1 MPYQEIDRRYLKE
14 LTVLYVED
22 DPDVRR
28 QFELFLNRR
37 CGTVLSASNGREGL
51 ALFVER
57 MPHVVITDIQMPVMD
72 GLDMLAEIR
81 KTDLAVPCIVT
92 TAFEQPDY
100 LMRSIDVG
108 VDKYVIKPVIGD
120 RLYEALVSC
129 GRRLRQEGQLKLAA
143 KVFEHSMEGIL
154 ITDRNNRII
163 RVNPAFTAITGYGA
177 DEMTGCSPEILS
189 SGYQDEGFFRA
200 MQCQLDASGCWQGEL
215 TNRHKS
221 GRVYPAWL
229 SVTTLY
235 DERGQVTNRIGI
247 FADISDRK
255 AAEEHL
261 RNLALYDSLTGLAN
275 RSLLAARFELALAGA
290 LRNREQ
296 LGLLFIDLDNF
307 KAINDTLG
315 HSAGDEVLQE
325 VARRLKGLFR
335 ASDTICRTGGD
346 EFLVV
351 VHSVTDQTDAA
362 RAAEK
367 VIDAL
372 APAMEFWKNGV
383 SVTPSIGIAIYPRD
397 GEDMDTLMRNA
408 DTAMYRAKQQGKNTY
423 RFFSPM
429 DASSPAE
436 FGQELF
442 RSEFPVPGSICH
454 ASAGTGREE

>member
-1 MPYQEIDRRYLKE
+1 MPCQEIDRRYLKE

-51 ALFVER
+51 ALFGER
-57 MPHVVITDIQMPVMD
+57 MPHVVITDIQMPGMD
-72 GLDMLAEIR
+72 GLEMLAEIR

-120 RLYEALVSC
+120 RLFDALLSC

-154 ITDRNNRII
+154 ITDPDNRIV

-177 DEMTGCSPEILS
+177 DEVAGGSPKILS
-189 SGYQDEGFFRA
+189 SGYQDEAFYRA
-200 MQCQLDASGCWQGEL
+200 MWRQIDANGCWQGEL
-215 TNRHKS
+215 TNRHRS

-229 SVTTLY
+229 SITTLY
-235 DERGQVTNRIGI
+235 DERGRVTNRIGI

-296 LGLLFIDLDNF
+296 LGVLFIDLDNF
-307 KAINDTLG
+307 KAVNDTLG

-351 VHSVTDQTDAA
+351 VHSVSDPTDAA

-367 VIDAL
+367 VLDAL
-372 APAMEFWKNGV
+372 APAMEFWENGV
-383 SVTPSIGIAIYPRD
+383 SVTSSIGIAIYPRD

-408 DTAMYRAKQQGKNTY
+408 DVAMYRAKQQGRNTY
-423 RFFSPM
+423 RFFSPV
-429 DASSPAE
+429 DASSDAVSGHG
-436 FGQELF
+436 FQ
-442 RSEFPVPGSICH
+442 RSEYPLLENTRK
-454 ASAGTGREE
+454 ASAATGREE